1 MDFST
6 SEGSQR
12 LSTTF
17 LASSNLPTYKMELSD
32 AKRSY
37 TTKMGP
43 YQLNLK
49 GEYLGKPPWTLNS
62 KLHPSNNKNPRYTC
76 SIKHCSPPTDRSIK
90 FSNT

>member
-43 YQLNLK
+43 YQLNLRV
-49 GEYLGKPPWTLNS
+49 PWQATVDS
-62 KLHPSNNKNPRYTC
+62 QQQIASQQQ
-76 SIKHCSPPTDRSIK
+76 
-90 FSNT
+90 